1 MQPVAADTPERLAVL
16 ESAVTS
22 ITKDVGEISGLLKEE
37 ARLSADR
44 SHDLSQSISALAN
57 QQGRHDFP
65 TMARWAGVVVA
76 ILSPVIAFMIILGAR
91 EVDRIDMQ
99 MAREVSRIEEKIN
112 ANSNTGNVIQ
122 MREQIKLN
130 AVVANLYRD
139 ETSRI
144 GAILGAHA
152 GIVIPPPTFF
162 PDAQEVPQP

>member
-1 MQPVAADTPERLAVL
+1 MPPKRSDTTERLAVL
-16 ESAVTS
+16 ESAVSS

-44 SHDLSQSISALAN
+44 SHDLAQSISALAN

-76 ILSPVIAFMIILGAR
+76 VLSPVIAFMIVLGAR

-99 MAREVSRIEEKIN
+99 ATREIARIEEKID

-139 ETSRI
+139 ETYRL
-144 GAILGAHA
+144 GAILGAHV
-152 GIVIPPPTFF
+152 GTEIPPPTFF
-162 PDAQEVPQP
+162 PDAQEVPRP